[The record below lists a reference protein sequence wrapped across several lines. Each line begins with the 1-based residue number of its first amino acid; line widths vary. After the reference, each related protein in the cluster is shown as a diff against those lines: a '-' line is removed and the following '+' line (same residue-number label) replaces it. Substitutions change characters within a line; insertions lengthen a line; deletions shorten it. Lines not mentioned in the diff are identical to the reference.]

1 MRQQEGLPGK
11 PAQQLRGTS
20 GIPFVF
26 FCLGGVFF
34 DSRAPG
40 GGGGG
45 QLSNSEGPQVQF
57 DGAFQGVPPPSPVRL
72 SSPSRA
78 PLEVMVEELL
88 HVAT

>member
-20 GIPFVF
+20 GIPFVWF
-26 FCLGGVFF
+26 MMCGLDVN
-34 DSRAPG
+34 SKAPL
-40 GGGGG
+40 GGG